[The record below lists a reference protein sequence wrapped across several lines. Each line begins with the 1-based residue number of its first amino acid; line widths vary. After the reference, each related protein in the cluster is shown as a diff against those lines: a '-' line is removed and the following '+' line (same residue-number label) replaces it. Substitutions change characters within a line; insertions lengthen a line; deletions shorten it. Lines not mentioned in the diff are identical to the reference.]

1 MNKKGERGS
10 PCLTPREHSK
20 KLEGEPLINTENR
33 TARTQP
39 GRDAMN
45 RKFED
50 QVDPER
56 KLPAAERA
64 KLVEAARKLYF
75 HRLAFASAKAR
86 RQRNEARKS
95 A

>member
-1 MNKKGERGS
+1 MA
-10 PCLTPREHSK
+10 LTPKERSQRAAIASYTSW
-20 KLEGEPLINTENR
+20 INTENR

-50 QVDPER
+50 QVDPDR

-64 KLVEAARKLYF
+64 KLVEAARKLHF

-86 RQRNEARKS
+86 RLRNEAKKKS

>member
-1 MNKKGERGS
+1 MA
-10 PCLTPREHSK
+10 LTPKERSLRAAIAAHHSW
-20 KLEGEPLINTENR
+20 LSTEDR

-64 KLVEAARKLYF
+64 KLAETARKLHF
-75 HRLAFASAKAR
+75 NRMAFASAKAR
-86 RQRNEARKS
+86 RQRNEAKRKS

>member
-1 MNKKGERGS
+1 MALTKNERS
-10 PCLTPREHSK
+10 QRAAIASYTSWL
-20 KLEGEPLINTENR
+20 NTENR